1 MSQVTPGGGRS
12 TPPERPPEKS
22 GGRGRFAALLGF
34 AQLPGF
40 AGVRG
45 PAGPHPRGPGSG
57 PRGLSGLCPSALTR
71 PRLPAASGGL
81 KRYFG
86 PLSAPSRPACPR
98 PPPAGWAPGRLGF
111 GCRFAAPLASSLARC
126 LGLSA
131 RGPCASLRRAL
142 PPGVPACGRVLA
154 PAPPPFGRLRSGLSA
169 GPSLSGPAP
178 RPAGLCGLPGRSPLA
193 RLRARPWPSP
203 GPSRRPGSPFARPPP
218 AGGGS
223 SPCGARPGLVAPVGR
238 RGPAGR
244 FWRLCR
250 PPGFWGPVA

>member
-1 MSQVTPGGGRS
+1 MSLPWGGVVVPPQSDHRKHPGDGAASRPCRASPGSPASPGSVGLRAHTRGAPGPGPGGSRGSAARPSPVPGCPALRS
-12 TPPERPPEKS
+12 GLQRCSGPPSAP
-22 GGRGRFAALLGF
+22 RGRLARARLRRL
-34 AQLPGF
+34 
-40 AGVRG
+40 
-45 PAGPHPRGPGSG
+45 G
-57 PRGLSGLCPSALTR
+57 PRPLGL
-71 PRLPAASGGL
+71 RLPLRGTA
-81 KRYFG
+81 RVV
-86 PLSAPSRPACPR
+86 PR
-98 PPPAGWAPGRLGF
+98 
-111 GCRFAAPLASSLARC
+111 SLARPI
-126 LGLSA
+126 GA
-131 RGPCASLRRAL
+131 GPCASLRRAL

>member
-1 MSQVTPGGGRS
+1 MGGCRS

-98 PPPAGWAPGRLGF
+98 PPSAGWAPGRLGF

-154 PAPPPFGRLRSGLSA
+154 PAPPPSGRLRSGLSA
-169 GPSLSGPAP
+169 GPPSPAPRLRAWGP
-178 RPAGLCGLPGRSPLA
+178 RPAGLGPGSLRPWGGAS
-193 RLRARPWPSP
+193 LRAA
-203 GPSRRPGSPFARPPP
+203 F
-218 AGGGS
+218 GGS
-223 SPCGARPGLVAPVGR
+223 AAPRAFGAP
-238 RGPAGR
+238 
-244 FWRLCR
+244 WRKCR
-250 PPGFWGPVA
+250 LLAAICC